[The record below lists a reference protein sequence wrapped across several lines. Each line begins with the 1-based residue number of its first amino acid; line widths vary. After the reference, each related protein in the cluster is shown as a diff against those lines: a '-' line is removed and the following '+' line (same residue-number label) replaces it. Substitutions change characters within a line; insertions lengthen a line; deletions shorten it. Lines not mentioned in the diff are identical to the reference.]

1 MGAQGFRPE
10 CVHPAED
17 DFRQLE
23 KGAQLNNPTKKSP
36 RIAAAA
42 AMVVCLLAAL
52 AALGGVGAAQSA
64 ISSAQG
70 AYGKK
75 VTICHKGKKTISI
88 SKSAWPAH
96 QRHGDTL
103 GTCSSAAAKAAKA
116 KKAKAAKAA
125 KIKAAKAKAAKAKAE
140 HAKSKADEAKP
151 DQAEKKQDAS
161 SDHGDKPGKG
171 NGKGKGGKG

>member
-1 MGAQGFRPE
+1 M
-10 CVHPAED
+10 
-17 DFRQLE
+17 
-23 KGAQLNNPTKKSP
+23 KGAQLRNSTKKSP

-42 AMVVCLLAAL
+42 VMVTCMLAAA
-52 AALGGVGAAQSA
+52 AALGGVGHAQNVITAAE
-64 ISSAQG
+64 G

-75 VTICHKGKKTISI
+75 VTVCHKGKKTISI

-103 GTCSSAAAKAAKA
+103 GSCSSAAAKAAKA

-125 KIKAAKAKAAKAKAE
+125 KIKAAKVKAAKAKAE
-140 HAKSKADEAKP
+140 KAK
-151 DQAEKKQDAS
+151 AEKRQDDS
-161 SDHGDKPGKG
+161 SGDKPGKG

>member
-1 MGAQGFRPE
+1 M
-10 CVHPAED
+10 
-17 DFRQLE
+17 
-23 KGAQLNNPTKKSP
+23 NPKKTP

-42 AMVVCLLAAL
+42 VLVACMLVAV
-52 AALGGVGAAQSA
+52 AALGGVGHAQSVITA
-64 ISSAQG
+64 AQG

-103 GTCSSAAAKAAKA
+103 GSCSSAAAKAAKA

-125 KIKAAKAKAAKAKAE
+125 KAKAEQAKAA
-140 HAKSKADEAKP
+140 
-151 DQAEKKQDAS
+151 AEKKKKEAS
-161 SDHGDKPGKG
+161 ERGENPGK
-171 NGKGKGGKG
+171 GKGKGGKG

>member
-1 MGAQGFRPE
+1 
-10 CVHPAED
+10 
-17 DFRQLE
+17 
-23 KGAQLNNPTKKSP
+23 
-36 RIAAAA
+36 
-42 AMVVCLLAAL
+42 MVVCLLAAL

-64 ISSAQG
+64 ISSADK

-103 GTCSSAAAKAAKA
+103 GTCASAAAKAAKA
-116 KKAKAAKAA
+116 KKAKAAKAKAHAA

-140 HAKSKADEAKP
+140 QRRPSEKAKAER
-151 DQAEKKQDAS
+151 AEKKQDKS
-161 SDHGDKPGKG
+161 SDKGDNPGKG
-171 NGKGKGGKG
+171 NGRVKAEKARSPHSYDSGEARHVRASRCFGAEPAAALLYIERRFRQSV